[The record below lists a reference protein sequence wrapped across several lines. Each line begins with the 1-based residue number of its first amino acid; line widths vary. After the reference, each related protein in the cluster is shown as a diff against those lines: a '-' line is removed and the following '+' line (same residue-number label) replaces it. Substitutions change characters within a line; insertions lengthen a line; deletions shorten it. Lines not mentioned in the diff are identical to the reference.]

1 MSQPHLDTLAL
12 HAGQSPDATT
22 LSRAV
27 PIYQTTS
34 YVFNSSDHAADL
46 FALRAFGNIYTRL
59 MNPTTDVLEKRLA
72 AIHGGSGAVA
82 TASGMAAIT
91 YAILNI
97 TSAGQNFVT
106 GRNLYGGTVTLFA
119 HTLKRFGIEA
129 RFVDTSDAQSV
140 ARAIDSKTR
149 LVYTESI
156 GNPRCNIDDLD
167 AVAKVAHAHGLP
179 FVVDN
184 TVAPPPLFNPFEHG
198 ADIAVYSLT
207 KMIGGHGT
215 SIGGALVEKGDFNWK
230 AQGRFPEITEPDP
243 SYHGVNF
250 WDAFGG
256 HDQAVAR
263 GLAFVLKVRTGLL
276 RDTGAC
282 LSPFNAFLFLQGL
295 ETLPLRARQHV
306 ANAQAVAEFLSRRP
320 EVAWVNYPGL
330 PTHPDHERAK
340 RLMPLGAGAVFG
352 FGIKGGL
359 EAGKRFIDSVKLC
372 SHLANVLDAKTLVI
386 HPASTTHQQLGE
398 EEQRAAGVTPDFVRI
413 SVGLEDV
420 KDITADLEQAL
431 RQAVHGAT
439 GHNL

>member
-1 MSQPHLDTLAL
+1 MSNPYIDTLAL
-12 HAGQSPDATT
+12 HAGQVPDAQT

-34 YVFNSSDHAADL
+34 YVFKDSDHAADL

-72 AIHGGSGAVA
+72 ALHGGSGAVA
-82 TASGMAAIT
+82 AASGMAAIT
-91 YAILNI
+91 YAVLNI
-97 TSAGQNFVT
+97 TSAGQNFVS
-106 GRNLYGGTVTLFA
+106 GSNLNGGTYTLFA

-129 RFVDTSDAQSV
+129 RFVDTSKPENV
-140 ARAIDSKTR
+140 AKAIDSKTR
-149 LVYTESI
+149 LVFMESI
-156 GNPRCNIDDLD
+156 GNPRCNIDDVD
-167 AVAKVAHAHGLP
+167 AIAKVAHDHGLP
-179 FVVDN
+179 LIVDN
-184 TVAPPPLFNPFEHG
+184 TVSPPPLFNPFEHG

-215 SIGGALVEKGDFNWK
+215 SIGGAIVEKGDFNWK
-230 AQGRFPEITEPDP
+230 TDNRFPEISEPDP

-256 HDQAVAR
+256 HAQAVAP

-295 ETLPLRARQHV
+295 ETLPLRARTHA

-320 EVAWVNYPGL
+320 EVTWVNYPGL

-340 RLMPLGAGAVFG
+340 RLMPLGPGAVFG
-352 FGIKGGL
+352 FGIKGGI
-359 EAGKRFIDSVKLC
+359 EAGKRFINAVKLC

-386 HPASTTHQQLGE
+386 HPASTTHQQLSPA
-398 EEQRAAGVTPDFVRI
+398 EQAAAGVTPDFVRI

-420 KDITADLEQAL
+420 RDITADLDQAL
-431 RQAVHGAT
+431 RHAVNG
-439 GHNL
+439 